1 MHYFFRFLLLLLSL
15 AALYG
20 SPAFQ
25 DASVEVF
32 EEEVYLSL
40 RYQGVIDEIV
50 IAYYTGRDFYLPLT
64 GLFDIFAINYEFD
77 PASLAVKGFFLHTD
91 NEYILDFTAQT
102 AVIGGDTLV
111 LNINDYMIRELDFFL
126 SPKVFRDVFGIGLD
140 IDLSRLS
147 IGLKTD
153 QVLPIIQRQTERY
166 RQEQRQLSGSGM
178 SSEYYELIDGRD
190 ARLLDGALFDYSLFS
205 TITEERKNANLNL
218 NVGGE
223 LLYGDIQ
230 GTLLASVNQDTGSVT
245 PTNFRWRYAHEVQ
258 PWFSTVTL
266 GQQSTVGLTN
276 MTFQGVA
283 VTNQSLVP
291 RRSYDTYV
299 IDGTTDPEAEVELYQ
314 DGRLL
319 EVIQADDIGYYRFMI
334 PLNYGTSEFNLRIY
348 GKQGRVIDLERRVQV
363 PFQFLPQGEIQYNLA
378 AGRIA
383 SESLDWHE
391 QRDMSTSDISMGLTG
406 WLTGSLGIEYFENS
420 NRNRPAFNS
429 KLSSRI
435 AGDILVN
442 LESAFENYYRLSV
455 RGVGP
460 NTSTFSL
467 ENTYF
472 QKTNIYN
479 PLGLQN
485 RFQFNLFAPFHL
497 GSMRF
502 TGRTSVDWKKQGS
515 EDEFKIRLDVNQF
528 IRGLRLRYGL
538 IEDRSINPLD
548 NDVSSELIFGAVY
561 LIPRLPSIK
570 PLYRGTYVR
579 ADVSYNRIANQI
591 ETFDFQYLK
600 QLSTHLRGEVLGSFN
615 VQQQDL
621 SLELGLTWDLDAVRA
636 SSTVRSVRSTQ
647 SFSQTLRGSGGL
659 DRTRGEFIWDSRQQ
673 VGRSGVSIRM
683 FEDYNNSGTFDIG
696 ESIIKGNAVTLEGAS
711 SRVIMKSGRARLTQL
726 QPYRRYN
733 FRINEARII
742 DPLLVASIPKF
753 SIVTDPNQ
761 FKQID
766 VPFYTTGVI
775 EGRVDRLVGDRLT
788 PISGL
793 RLFIRSLDDGSEAVL
808 RTFADGSFY
817 SMEVRPGAYQVWIDN
832 TQLEFL
838 GANSIPEMREFQ
850 VNATAQGDFIEG
862 LNFILQ

>member
-1 MHYFFRFLLLLLSL
+1 MHYYFRFLLLLVSL
-15 AALYG
+15 ATLLGNPALQEER
-20 SPAFQ
+20 S
-25 DASVEVF
+25 EVF

-50 IAYYTGRDFYLPLT
+50 VAYYTGKDFYLPLT

-77 PASLAVKGFFLHTD
+77 PASLAISGFFIHPD

-102 AVIGGDTLV
+102 AVIGGDTLE
-111 LNINDYMIRELDFFL
+111 LNINNFMIKELDFFL
-126 SPKVFRDVFGIGLD
+126 SPKIFSDVFGIGLD
-140 IDLSRLS
+140 IDLGRLS
-147 IGLKTD
+147 IGLKTS

-166 RQEQRQLSGSGM
+166 RQEQRRLSGSGNNT
-178 SSEYYELIDGRD
+178 EYYQLINGRD
-190 ARLLDGALFDYSLFS
+190 ARVLDGALFDYSMFS
-205 TITEERKNANLNL
+205 TFTEDRKNANLSLNL
-218 NVGGE
+218 GGE

-230 GTLLASVNQDTGSVT
+230 GTLLGSVNQDIRSVI
-245 PTNFRWRYAHEVQ
+245 PTNFRWRYYNEVL
-258 PWFSTVTL
+258 PWFSTVTF

-276 MTFQGVA
+276 LTFQGVA
-283 VTNQSLVP
+283 LTNQSLVP
-291 RRSYDTYV
+291 RRSYDTYL

-319 EVIQADDIGYYRFMI
+319 EVVQADEFGYYRFLI

-348 GKQGRVIDLERRVQV
+348 GKQGRVIELERRVQV
-363 PFQFLPQGEIQYNLA
+363 PFQFLPQGEIQYNLS

-383 SESLDWHE
+383 SEGLVWQD
-391 QRDMSTSDISMGLTG
+391 QLDMSTTDISMGLTG
-406 WLTGSLGIEYFENS
+406 WLTGSLGVEYFENS
-420 NRNRPAFNS
+420 NENRPAFNS
-429 KLSSRI
+429 KFSSRI

-442 LESAFENYYRLSV
+442 LESAIENYYRLSI
-455 RGVGP
+455 RGIGP
-460 NTSTFSL
+460 NTSSFSL

-472 QKTNIYN
+472 QKTNVYN
-479 PLGLQN
+479 PGGLQN
-485 RFQFNLFAPFHL
+485 RFQFNLYAPFNL
-497 GSMRF
+497 GLMRF
-502 TGRTSVDWKKQGS
+502 TGRTGVDWQNQS
-515 EDEFKIRLDVNQF
+515 AEDEYNVRLDINQF

-538 IEDRSINPLD
+538 IENHSITAASHET
-548 NDVSSELIFGAVY
+548 SSELILGAVY
-561 LIPRLPSIK
+561 LIPRLPSIR
-570 PLYRGTYVR
+570 PLWRGTYMR
-579 ADVSYNRIANQI
+579 GDLSYNRIANEI
-591 ETFDFQYLK
+591 VTFDFQYLK
-600 QLSTHLRGEVLGSFN
+600 QLSTYLRGELLGSYNF
-615 VQQQDL
+615 QQGSL
-621 SLELGLTWDLDAVRA
+621 SLEIGVTWDLDAVRA
-636 SSTVRSVRSTQ
+636 SSTVRTFRSKPA
-647 SFSQTLRGSGGL
+647 FSQTLRGSGGL
-659 DRTRGEFIWDSRQQ
+659 DRNSGEFIWDNRQQ

-683 FEDYNNSGTFDIG
+683 FEDYDNSGTFESG
-696 ESIIKGNAVTLEGAS
+696 ETVIPGNAVTLEGAS
-711 SRVIMKSGRARLTQL
+711 SRVIMKSGTARLTQL

-733 FRINEARII
+733 FRINEARIT

-775 EGRVDRLVGDRLT
+775 EGRVDRLVGDRLS

-793 RLFIRSLDDGSEAVL
+793 RLFIRSLDDGSEAVV

-817 SMEVRPGAYQVWIDN
+817 SMEVRPGAYQIWVDS